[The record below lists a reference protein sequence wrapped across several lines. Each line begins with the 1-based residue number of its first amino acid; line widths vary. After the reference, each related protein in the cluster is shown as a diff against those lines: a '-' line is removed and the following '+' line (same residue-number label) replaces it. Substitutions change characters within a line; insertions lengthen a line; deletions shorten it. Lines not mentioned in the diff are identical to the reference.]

1 VLEKI
6 LRIKE
11 MKFKL
16 KEVLKNRNKILEGI
30 KNKMFKQEHVEVE
43 ARARWS
49 ICKECE
55 FLDTKGSDC
64 AMPGTQP
71 CCADC
76 GCSLS
81 IKIRSLASEC
91 PKKKWAAYLTED
103 EELDLIKQ
111 LEDEKD

>member
-1 VLEKI
+1 
-6 LRIKE
+6 
-11 MKFKL
+11 MKL
-16 KEVLKNRNKILEGI
+16 KTVFENRHKILEGI
-30 KNKMFKQEHVEVE
+30 KNKIFKQEHIEVE
-43 ARARWS
+43 AGLRWD
-49 ICKECE
+49 ICKQCE

-91 PKKKWAAYLTED
+91 PKKKWSAYLTDD
-103 EELDLIKQ
+103 EELELIKQ
-111 LEDEKD
+111 LQDEKD